1 MTIQA
6 EIADAR
12 RALDRAGIDPVE
24 AAVDA
29 DLLAR
34 VVLGWDRAHLL
45 ASLADPAPSGFHA
58 AYAALVGRR
67 ERREPAAYIAGFR
80 EFWGRDFEVGPGVLV
95 PRPETELIVEEAVGR
110 LAGHLAAS
118 VRADGHERPRFL
130 VADVGTGSGCLAVS
144 LALEFPRARVVATD
158 TSPAALDTAARNAAR
173 HEVADRI
180 QFVHANVLAGVD
192 AAFDLIVS
200 NPPYVPAADMSGL
213 PPEVRDYE
221 PRQALFGGDAGLD
234 VITELLLQS
243 ESRMRA
249 GALLVFEFGFGQE
262 AAVRDA
268 VASRPAYV
276 LEHIRNDLQGIP
288 RTAIVRWNPPR

>member
-12 RALDRAGIDPVE
+12 RALERAGIDPVE

-45 ASLADPAPSGFHA
+45 ASLDDPAPSGFHA

-67 ERREPAAYIAGFR
+67 VRREPAAYIAGFR

-118 VRADGHERPRFL
+118 VRADGDERSRFL

-144 LALEFPRARVVATD
+144 LAREFPRARVVATD

-288 RTAIVRWNPPR
+288 RTAIVRWSPPR